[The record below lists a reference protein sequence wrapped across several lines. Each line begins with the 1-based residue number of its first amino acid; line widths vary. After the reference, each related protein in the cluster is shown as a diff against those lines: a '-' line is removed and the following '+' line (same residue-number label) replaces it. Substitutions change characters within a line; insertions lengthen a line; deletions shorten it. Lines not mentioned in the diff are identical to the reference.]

1 VLTLFFTDQ
10 INDGSTQTLDNDDAH
25 HAIKVLR
32 LKLGEVIK
40 ISDGVKKWVSGSI
53 IEISKKEL
61 TISISERGDFE
72 EKKPELVLVQAVTKS
87 ERNKEMLE
95 LAIEAGVDRIIPW
108 QAERSISKWQ
118 SDSAQK
124 WEIGI
129 KEACKQARQVR
140 LPKLMPMLTTAGVV
154 QLLSKD
160 ARIIVFHESASEKFA
175 QLQLPESL
183 ASIYL
188 VIGPEGGIS
197 QSELSIFEN
206 GGSKIVR
213 LGETVLRDMDCLFC
227 KIVNGTIPA
236 NIVKKNELFTAFND
250 ITPQAPTHILI
261 IPNKHFTNMAEV
273 ANSDPALAGEIF
285 RAAGEIASENGL
297 ESYRMNV
304 NTGAAAGQ
312 SVFHAH
318 LHLLAGRS
326 FAWPPG

>member
-61 TISISERGDFE
+61 TISISERGNFE

-140 LPKLMPMLTTAGVV
+140 LPKLMPILTTAGVV

-197 QSELSIFEN
+197 QNELSIFEN

-213 LGETVLRDMDCLFC
+213 LGETVLRS
-227 KIVNGTIPA
+227 A
-236 NIVKKNELFTAFND
+236 
-250 ITPQAPTHILI
+250 H
-261 IPNKHFTNMAEV
+261 
-273 ANSDPALAGEIF
+273 AGF
-285 RAAGEIASENGL
+285 AAISAVQTKL
-297 ESYRMNV
+297 
-304 NTGAAAGQ
+304 
-312 SVFHAH
+312 
-318 LHLLAGRS
+318 GR
-326 FAWPPG
+326 W

>member
-1 VLTLFFTDQ
+1 MLTLFFTDQ
-10 INDGSTQTLDNDDAH
+10 INDGSTQTLDKDDAH

-175 QLQLPESL
+175 QLQLTESL

-213 LGETVLRDMDCLFC
+213 LGETVLRS
-227 KIVNGTIPA
+227 A
-236 NIVKKNELFTAFND
+236 
-250 ITPQAPTHILI
+250 H
-261 IPNKHFTNMAEV
+261 
-273 ANSDPALAGEIF
+273 AGF
-285 RAAGEIASENGL
+285 AAISAVQTKL
-297 ESYRMNV
+297 
-304 NTGAAAGQ
+304 
-312 SVFHAH
+312 
-318 LHLLAGRS
+318 GR
-326 FAWPPG
+326 W

>member
-1 VLTLFFTDQ
+1 MLTLFFTDQ
-10 INDGSTQTLDNDDAH
+10 INDGSIQTLDNDDAH

-53 IEISKKEL
+53 IEISKKEM

-95 LAIEAGVDRIIPW
+95 LAVEAGVDRIIPW

-160 ARIIVFHESASEKFA
+160 ARIIVFHESASEKFT

-213 LGETVLRDMDCLFC
+213 LGETVLRS
-227 KIVNGTIPA
+227 A
-236 NIVKKNELFTAFND
+236 
-250 ITPQAPTHILI
+250 H
-261 IPNKHFTNMAEV
+261 
-273 ANSDPALAGEIF
+273 AGF
-285 RAAGEIASENGL
+285 AAISAVQTKL
-297 ESYRMNV
+297 
-304 NTGAAAGQ
+304 
-312 SVFHAH
+312 
-318 LHLLAGRS
+318 GR
-326 FAWPPG
+326 W

>member
-1 VLTLFFTDQ
+1 MLTLFFTDQ
-10 INDGSTQTLDNDDAH
+10 INDGSTQTLDKDDAH

-95 LAIEAGVDRIIPW
+95 LAVEAGVDRIIPW

-160 ARIIVFHESASEKFA
+160 ARIIVFHESASEKFT

-183 ASIYL
+183 AAIYL

-213 LGETVLRDMDCLFC
+213 LGETVLRS
-227 KIVNGTIPA
+227 A
-236 NIVKKNELFTAFND
+236 
-250 ITPQAPTHILI
+250 H
-261 IPNKHFTNMAEV
+261 
-273 ANSDPALAGEIF
+273 AGF
-285 RAAGEIASENGL
+285 AAISAVQTKL
-297 ESYRMNV
+297 
-304 NTGAAAGQ
+304 
-312 SVFHAH
+312 
-318 LHLLAGRS
+318 GR
-326 FAWPPG
+326 W

>member
-1 VLTLFFTDQ
+1 MLTLFFVDELSS
-10 INDGSTQTLDNDDAH
+10 GSTQEIDKEDAH
-25 HAIKVLR
+25 HAVKVLR
-32 LKLGEVIK
+32 LNIGEQIK
-40 ISDGVKKWVSGSI
+40 ISDGDSNWVSGPI
-53 IEISKKEL
+53 VQISKKALE
-61 TISISERGDFE
+61 ISITERGTE
-72 EKKPELVLVQAVTKS
+72 SSSKPELILVQAITKS
-87 ERNKEMLE
+87 DRNKEMLE
-95 LAIEAGVDRIIPW
+95 LITAAGVDQVIPW

-213 LGETVLRDMDCLFC
+213 LGETVLRS
-227 KIVNGTIPA
+227 A
-236 NIVKKNELFTAFND
+236 
-250 ITPQAPTHILI
+250 H
-261 IPNKHFTNMAEV
+261 
-273 ANSDPALAGEIF
+273 AGF
-285 RAAGEIASENGL
+285 AAISAVQTKL
-297 ESYRMNV
+297 
-304 NTGAAAGQ
+304 
-312 SVFHAH
+312 
-318 LHLLAGRS
+318 GR
-326 FAWPPG
+326 W

>member
-1 VLTLFFTDQ
+1 MLTLFFTDQ
-10 INDGSTQTLDNDDAH
+10 INDGSIQTLDNDDAH

-95 LAIEAGVDRIIPW
+95 LAVEAGVDRIIPW

-160 ARIIVFHESASEKFA
+160 ARIIVFHESASEKFT

-213 LGETVLRDMDCLFC
+213 LGETVLRS
-227 KIVNGTIPA
+227 A
-236 NIVKKNELFTAFND
+236 
-250 ITPQAPTHILI
+250 H
-261 IPNKHFTNMAEV
+261 
-273 ANSDPALAGEIF
+273 AGF
-285 RAAGEIASENGL
+285 AAISAVQTKL
-297 ESYRMNV
+297 
-304 NTGAAAGQ
+304 
-312 SVFHAH
+312 
-318 LHLLAGRS
+318 GR
-326 FAWPPG
+326 W

>member
-10 INDGSTQTLDNDDAH
+10 INDGSTQTLDKDDAH

-95 LAIEAGVDRIIPW
+95 LAVEAGVDRIIPW

-154 QLLSKD
+154 QLLSKE
-160 ARIIVFHESASEKFA
+160 ARIIVFHESAGEKFA

-197 QSELSIFEN
+197 QSELSKFEN

-213 LGETVLRDMDCLFC
+213 LGETVLRS
-227 KIVNGTIPA
+227 A
-236 NIVKKNELFTAFND
+236 
-250 ITPQAPTHILI
+250 H
-261 IPNKHFTNMAEV
+261 
-273 ANSDPALAGEIF
+273 AGF
-285 RAAGEIASENGL
+285 AAISAVQTKL
-297 ESYRMNV
+297 
-304 NTGAAAGQ
+304 
-312 SVFHAH
+312 
-318 LHLLAGRS
+318 GR
-326 FAWPPG
+326 W

>member
-1 VLTLFFTDQ
+1 MLTLFFTDQ
-10 INDGSTQTLDNDDAH
+10 INDGSTQTLDKDDAH

-175 QLQLPESL
+175 QLQLPEPL

-197 QSELSIFEN
+197 QSELSMFEN

-213 LGETVLRDMDCLFC
+213 LGETVLRS
-227 KIVNGTIPA
+227 A
-236 NIVKKNELFTAFND
+236 
-250 ITPQAPTHILI
+250 H
-261 IPNKHFTNMAEV
+261 
-273 ANSDPALAGEIF
+273 AGF
-285 RAAGEIASENGL
+285 AAISAVQTKL
-297 ESYRMNV
+297 
-304 NTGAAAGQ
+304 
-312 SVFHAH
+312 
-318 LHLLAGRS
+318 GR
-326 FAWPPG
+326 W